1 MNGSPAAGARGLRD
15 RNQAGWWP
23 LGFSRVACSLCR
35 IARWPLA
42 RMCSVMPDSLCPRVV
57 RQAPPS
63 MGFSR
68 QEYWGGLPF
77 SPPGDLPD
85 PGMEPASIS
94 SFQNHILMA
103 GGQGGEEAEEGRT
116 PDSVEG
122 FIACGLLT

>member
-1 MNGSPAAGARGLRD
+1 MSFPPYLYAFPAHSVVPNSSVTPWA
-15 RNQAGWWP
+15 
-23 LGFSRVACSLCR
+23 VAQ
-35 IARWPLA
+35 
-42 RMCSVMPDSLCPRVV
+42 
-57 RQAPPS
+57 QAPLS